1 MEHAP
6 VTARLRTVVRFAQPS
21 DHHGLR
27 ALATALAQGP
37 LLSRYGSDPQKLGE
51 ELCQLSNSQAPV
63 QAHREALLVAVSDS
77 HSDSYS
83 DSHSDSS
90 SDSYSDSHSC
100 LGLQTV
106 RPVWG
111 LARFTYSGMFGS
123 LGGYL
128 KLIAVADT
136 HTGQGIGAQLLAAVE
151 DHVRA
156 HSRDLFL
163 LASHFN
169 DSAHRF
175 YDRHGYRQIGRLPDY
190 VRTEITELLFWKRLR
205 PT

>member
-77 HSDSYS
+77 S
-83 DSHSDSS
+83 
-90 SDSYSDSHSC
+90 SDSHSC

-175 YDRHGYRQIGRLPDY
+175 YDRHGYRQVGRLPDY

>member
-51 ELCQLSNSQAPV
+51 ELCQLSNSQAPA

-77 HSDSYS
+77 HSDA
-83 DSHSDSS
+83 
-90 SDSYSDSHSC
+90 YSDSHSC

-175 YDRHGYRQIGRLPDY
+175 YDRHGYRQVGRLPDY